1 MKIRNE
7 RETQKTTTNKQR
19 QKGIR
24 GDRSR
29 SEMVRAK

>member
-1 MKIRNE
+1 MKEKR
-7 RETQKTTTNKQR
+7 KKKPTNKQR

-29 SEMVRAK
+29 SERVRAK